1 MLRRTRYLLPLAMML
16 AALVGAAGRSAMWWV
31 VPLLGLAGLGLDAL
45 LLRISEERLRGVA
58 DQVVKFAS
66 DVEQPQTLTAEGGRE
81 WQRLV
86 QALND
91 VATVL
96 RDRFESL
103 RDERERVQR
112 VLDAIPASVMLF
124 TDGVLAYANPAAR
137 DTFALPEDLVD
148 LTPMRALGVAGLAE
162 AVREVLETDRVV
174 DVSVT
179 RNGRELE
186 ANLSR
191 IAVNEV
197 AIVVTDLT
205 DIRRVEHMRRDFVAN
220 ASHELKTPVTGMQA
234 LADSLTMAMERDPER
249 ARTMAERVQL
259 EATRLAQLVRDLLDL
274 TRLEEGV
281 DGRGQRRVDV
291 TELAEAQVERARE
304 TAEARGIRLAFDAT
318 PDVSVIG
325 YPEDLK
331 VIIGNLVLNAIQY
344 NRDGGRVE
352 VKVRRRASEVMV
364 RVTDTGIGIPEADQ
378 DRVFERFYRVDKAR
392 SRAAGGT
399 GLGLALVRHA
409 VERHKGKVRVSSV
422 LGEGSTFTVMLPVD
436 GGTSEG

>member
-66 DVEQPQTLTAEGGRE
+66 DVEQPQNLIAEGGRE

-137 DTFALPEDLVD
+137 DTFTLPEDLVD

-234 LADSLTMAMERDPER
+234 LADSLTMAMDRDPDR
-249 ARTMAERVQL
+249 ARSMAERVQL

-281 DGRGQRRVDV
+281 DGRGQQRVDV
-291 TELAEAQVERARE
+291 TELAEAQVERVRE
-304 TAEARGIRLAFDAT
+304 TAEARGIRLVLDTT
-318 PDVSVIG
+318 PDASVIG

-344 NRDGGRVE
+344 NRDDGRVE

-409 VERHKGKVRVSSV
+409 VERHRGKVRVSSV

-436 GGTSEG
+436 GGTSER